1 MNTGPVA
8 GLVGI
13 EGGVVSEVINLELSG
28 VGALNRMIGSSA
40 SERAFHVSQ
49 LLFTLRHTRPTVSLP
64 MAPANRALRARRTRR
79 VLVQAR

>member
-1 MNTGPVA
+1 
-8 GLVGI
+8 
-13 EGGVVSEVINLELSG
+13 
-28 VGALNRMIGSSA
+28 MIGSSA

-49 LLFTLRHTRPTVSLP
+49 LLFTLPLPATVSLP